1 MLYDVTTLHF
11 EAKHEDELP
20 KVGNFKECRVD
31 PQILVGLLVDRAG
44 FPLEIGCY
52 EGNKAET
59 ATSIPII
66 RQFQERHSLVDMV
79 VVADAGMLS
88 ASNLDDLD
96 QAGLR
101 FIVGSRVSKAQ
112 ADLASHFRWH
122 GDAFDDGQIVDT
134 ITPTRGHGSR
144 APATTKR
151 RRPSQS
157 EARAC
162 TPGPGGQCGRTPA
175 NARPATATLTL
186 QENRT
191 RAVVAGEKTAPAPR
205 VVTLKTGTQSLD
217 GTSLARARSW
227 SG

>member
-1 MLYDVTTLHF
+1 MGAPDGSGGRT
-11 EAKHEDELP
+11 
-20 KVGNFKECRVD
+20 
-31 PQILVGLLVDRAG
+31 RAG
-44 FPLEIGCY
+44 DCLTFAVMLL
-52 EGNKAET
+52 T
-59 ATSIPII
+59 AAAVRVWPGPS
-66 RQFQERHSLVDMV
+66 SVGGAAV
-79 VVADAGMLS
+79 GGVALGGVARGGVAVCVAAG
-88 ASNLDDLD
+88 AR
-96 QAGLR
+96 AGPC
-101 FIVGSRVSKAQ
+101 VGSGPRGAPSRGRLGWQ
-112 ADLASHFRWH
+112 FGWR
-122 GDAFDDGQIVDT
+122 GDASAGGT
-134 ITPTRGHGSR
+134 TRRALTPTRGHGSR